1 MGRKLIDVSIN
12 IDVLFEN
19 EYFRN
24 KLKEFLQEEKAY
36 KTKEED
42 LSGKWY
48 KLEDVIKMT
57 GLSRS
62 SIYFRM
68 RDNEFP
74 QPIKIG
80 KRAIRWTHNDI
91 IKWINGRIDT
101 NNMIN

>member
-74 QPIKIG
+74 QAIKIG

>member
-1 MGRKLIDVSIN
+1 MQKKLIDVSIN
-12 IDVLFEN
+12 IDLLFEN

-24 KLKEFLQEEKAY
+24 KLKEFLKEEKEFE
-36 KTKEED
+36 TKKED

-57 GLSRS
+57 GLARS

-68 RDNEFP
+68 KDNEFP

-80 KRAIRWTHNDI
+80 KRAIRWTHSDI
-91 IKWINGRIDT
+91 VKWINGKIDT
-101 NNMIN
+101 NNIIN